1 MTRYL
6 LHERD
11 MRGHTAHMCTTSF
24 FLSSR
29 RWHTRSTR
37 DWSSDVCSSDLD
49 GGGRTVLDAVLP
61 AYPAV
66 RFLALSVSDAADDVI
81 GVIRGG
87 VRGYVTKAI
96 SGAEL
101 CEAIARIHAGDA
113 YFSPTACR
121 IRPGRLPGR
130 PAGAVG
136 PGAGSAHPA

>member
-1 MTRYL
+1 VPDVVL
-6 LHERD
+6 L
-11 MRGHTAHMCTTSF
+11 
-24 FLSSR
+24 
-29 RWHTRSTR
+29 
-37 DWSSDVCSSDLD
+37 DVHLPD